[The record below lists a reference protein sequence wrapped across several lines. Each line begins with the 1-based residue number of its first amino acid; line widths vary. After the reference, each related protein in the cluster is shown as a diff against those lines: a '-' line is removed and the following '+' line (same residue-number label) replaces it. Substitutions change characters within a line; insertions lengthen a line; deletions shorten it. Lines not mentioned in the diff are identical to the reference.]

1 MSRPAVTLLGVGNWL
16 MGDEGVG
23 VHAAHQ
29 LEGLAWPEGIRVVDG
44 GTGGFHLM
52 GYLEEA
58 RHVILIDAT
67 LDGRPPG
74 TIRLLRPR
82 FASEFPK
89 ALSSHDIGL
98 RDLIEGLAILGRL
111 PDLWLFAVSIE
122 SVQPQTIELSPKI
135 SAILPDLVSQ
145 ARQLALDLK
154 RGDVPSEAIPF
165 RQTSEGRPYAHYRTS
180 IVREPDL

>member
-1 MSRPAVTLLGVGNWL
+1 VTLLGVGNWL

-23 VHAAHQ
+23 VHAAHA
-29 LEGLAWPEGIRVVDG
+29 LENLSWPEGIRVVDG

-58 RHVILIDAT
+58 AHVILLDAT

-82 FASEFPK
+82 FASDFPK
-89 ALSSHDIGL
+89 AMSSHDIGL

-111 PDLWLFAVSIE
+111 PDIWLFAMSIA
-122 SVQPQTIELSPKI
+122 SVQPQTIELSPAI
-135 SAILPDLVSQ
+135 SAIMPDLVSQ
-145 ARQLALDLK
+145 ARTLALDLTQ
-154 RGDVPSEAIPF
+154 GDIPRDETRHQPSAD
-165 RQTSEGRPYAHYRTS
+165 GRPYAHYRTTVTQEPS
-180 IVREPDL
+180 VTPDL